1 MLDSILKGARTM
13 FGLHKKTYTAK
24 VKISGMKCMMCVKH
38 VSESLEAVKGIKKVE
53 VSLSEGTA
61 NIVSSREL
69 SDDELKSAITAAGYG
84 YEGRLA

>member
-1 MLDSILKGARTM
+1 M
-13 FGLHKKTYTAK
+13 FGFTKPTYNAK

-53 VSLSEGTA
+53 VSLNEGTA
-61 NIVSSREL
+61 NIISTREL

-84 YEGRLA
+84 YEGRVD

>member
-1 MLDSILKGARTM
+1 M
-13 FGLHKKTYTAK
+13 FGFNKPTYTTK

-38 VSESLEAVKGIKKVE
+38 VNESLEAVKGIKKVE
-53 VSLSEGTA
+53 VSLTDGTA
-61 NIVSSREL
+61 SIVSTREL